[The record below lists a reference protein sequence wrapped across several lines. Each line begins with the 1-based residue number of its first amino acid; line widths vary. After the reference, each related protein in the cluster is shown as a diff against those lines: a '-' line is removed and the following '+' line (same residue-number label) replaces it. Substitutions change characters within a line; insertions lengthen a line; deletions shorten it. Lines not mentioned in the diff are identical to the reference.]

1 MIMWGGVGSTKT
13 IKVTARNMEYC
24 SLIRFLEPAVRNDS
38 RGTLTT
44 AYDFVWHPHTI
55 TSTFPLHLPQENLW
69 VETTTAFHQYLLKFV
84 LSFFMSLD
92 RSLIFVLIGQ
102 LRGSLPPLRPLSYI
116 GIIGG
121 AWLIP
126 QESSLKAP
134 ELVYVAY
141 DLHSC

>member
-1 MIMWGGVGSTKT
+1 MIMWGGVGGTKT
-13 IKVTARNMEYC
+13 IKVTAKNMEYC

-69 VETTTAFHQYLLKFV
+69 VETTTAFHQDLLINR
-84 LSFFMSLD
+84 SFTLHELGNIID
-92 RSLIFVLIGQ
+92 IRSDWSTALVQNVRKCNDGT
-102 LRGSLPPLRPLSYI
+102 LPPLRLLADI

-121 AWLIP
+121 AWLLP
-126 QESSLKAP
+126 
-134 ELVYVAY
+134 
-141 DLHSC
+141 HN